1 MLNVVSLVGRLT
13 RNPET
18 TLTQNN
24 LAVCKFTLAVDR
36 SFKKEGQPTADFPRV
51 VCFGKTAEN
60 VEKYLG
66 KGRLVAVTGRI
77 QTGSYKNDEGR
88 TIYTTDVIADSVQFL
103 DRPKDAE
110 EKTSST
116 DGFTPVEDV
125 DDDDLPF

>member
-13 RNPET
+13 ADPKLT
-18 TLTQNN
+18 FTQNN
-24 LAVCKFTLAVDR
+24 LAICKFTIAVDR
-36 SFKKEGQPTADFPRV
+36 NFKKEGQPTADFPRV

-60 VEKYLG
+60 VQKYLG

-88 TIYTTDVIADSVQFL
+88 TIFTTDVIADSVQFL

-110 EKTSST
+110 EKTDSST
-116 DGFTPVEDV
+116 DGFTPVDDV
-125 DDDDLPF
+125 DDDLPF